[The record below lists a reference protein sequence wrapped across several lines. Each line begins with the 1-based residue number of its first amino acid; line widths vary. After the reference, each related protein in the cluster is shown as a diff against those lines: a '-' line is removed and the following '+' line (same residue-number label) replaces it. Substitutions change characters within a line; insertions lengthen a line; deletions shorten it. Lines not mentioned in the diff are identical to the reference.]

1 MKISVFFQ
9 LSKNHNSVNFCRRQ
23 KSFGISISIEKI
35 KIKWGYKFDAGT
47 FVKKFNPPSP
57 QKNGMEFNFQKNHN
71 SKNICRRKKC
81 YLKKILEYNF
91 ILKK

>member
-35 KIKWGYKFDAGT
+35 KIKWGGGYKFDAGII
-47 FVKKFNPPSP
+47 VKKLNPPP
-57 QKNGMEFNFQKNHN
+57 
-71 SKNICRRKKC
+71 SKK
-81 YLKKILEYNF
+81 
-91 ILKK
+91 